1 MIRTTHRP
9 IKQRPARSGE
19 VSAMS
24 PRNVATGK
32 KAWERY
38 LEADVVDQRIVRA
51 EVASSWKR
59 CRALRVDPLRPP
71 GQDEDQSHLLKDRLL
86 QKQQLIRV
94 ARPFLR
100 DLSQFVSGSQFQVIL
115 ADEDGLLLEALGDAR
130 ILVRTKRVNL
140 CPGMSWSEA
149 AKGTNAI
156 GTALVERRPV
166 QICAWEHFCEGNH
179 FLTCSAAPISDPAGR
194 LVGVLDVSGECR
206 HFSPHTMG
214 MVVAAARAIEFQLQL
229 DQASHRLHALT
240 RYSEALTHGTSDGL
254 IAVDR
259 EGIITEVNTRGGE
272 ILGLAPSRAKGS
284 SLREVC
290 GERAPLL
297 RALARGEE
305 PGAEDVLVDGQGRRV
320 RGATATLR
328 DERGAFAGA
337 LALFRDVAERR
348 HERRTPTVRVGRYH
362 LEDIVGGSPAI
373 AAARESARQ
382 AAASSST
389 VLILGESGSGKE
401 LFVNAIHDA
410 SDRSG
415 GPLVAIN
422 CASLPESLI
431 ESELFGYAEGSFT
444 GARKGGQAGKF
455 ELASGGTIF
464 LDEIG
469 DMSLSVQ
476 AKLLRVLQERTVSRI
491 GSAAEVPVDIRVV
504 AATHRDLRVEAE
516 RGTFREDLYY
526 RLAVLEIVVP
536 PLRDRLEDIPLL
548 AERIAIKLTSR
559 LERGPVRIEEAFARK
574 LCSYGWPGNVRELE
588 NVIER
593 AINRAGS
600 GGVLSVDLLELP
612 SDRHPRAPP
621 LAPPPREAAGAQVR
635 PLRELE
641 REAVAEALSSC
652 GGNVLRAAAKL
663 GIGRN
668 TLYRKIE
675 RYHLA
680 PLDRPHH
687 GGPHL

>member
-1 MIRTTHRP
+1 
-9 IKQRPARSGE
+9 
-19 VSAMS
+19 MS
-24 PRNVATGK
+24 PRNLATGR

-38 LEADVVDQRIVRA
+38 LEAEQVDQRIVRS

-59 CRALRVDPLRPP
+59 CRAMQVDPLHSAD
-71 GQDEDQSHLLKDRLL
+71 QDFDQSHLLKDRLI
-86 QKQQLIRV
+86 QKQHLVRV

-115 ADEDGLLLEALGDAR
+115 ADEEGLLLEALGDSN
-130 ILVRTKRVNL
+130 ILVRTRKVNL
-140 CPGMSWSEA
+140 CPGMSWSEG

-166 QICAWEHFCEGNH
+166 QICGWEHFCEGNH
-179 FLTCSAAPISDPAGR
+179 FLTCSAAPIIDPTGQ
-194 LVGVLDVSGECR
+194 LLGVLDVSGELR

-214 MVVAAARAIEFQLQL
+214 MVVAAARAIEAQLQL
-229 DQASHRLHALT
+229 ERTSHQLHAMT
-240 RYSEALTHGTSDGL
+240 RFSEALSHGTSDGL

-259 EGIITEVNTRGGE
+259 DGIITEVNARGGE
-272 ILGLAPSRAKGS
+272 ILGMAPARARGT
-284 SLREVC
+284 SLRDIC
-290 GERAPLL
+290 GDRAPLL
-297 RALARGEE
+297 RALSRGEE
-305 PGAEDVLVDGQGRRV
+305 PGAEDVLVDGQGRRF
-320 RGATATLR
+320 RGATAALR

-337 LALFRDVAERR
+337 VALFRDAADRR
-348 HERRTPTVRVGRYH
+348 HERRPPPVRVGRHH
-362 LEDIVGGSPAI
+362 LEDIVGGGPAI

-382 AAASSST
+382 AAASAST

-410 SDRSG
+410 SDRAS

-491 GSAAEVPVDIRVV
+491 GSAAEIPVDIRVM
-504 AATHRDLRVEAE
+504 AATHRDLRAEAE
-516 RGTFREDLYY
+516 RGRFREDLYY

-548 AERIAIKLTSR
+548 AEKLAIKLTAR
-559 LERGPVRIEEAFARK
+559 MERPPVRIEEAFARK

-612 SDRHPRAPP
+612 SDRRSRTPP
-621 LAPPPREAAGAQVR
+621 PATPPREAAGAQVR

-641 REAVAEALSSC
+641 REAIAEALSSC
-652 GGNVLRAAAKL
+652 GGNVLRAAARL

-680 PLDRPHH
+680 PRPVDRTV
-687 GGPHL
+687 